1 MQKIDLNQL
10 YNMFQAQQSSPE
22 LASLAQTLNQMLIK
36 IHSNYPQLARFSADI
51 AHELLFK

>member
-1 MQKIDLNQL
+1 
-10 YNMFQAQQSSPE
+10 MFQAQQSSPE